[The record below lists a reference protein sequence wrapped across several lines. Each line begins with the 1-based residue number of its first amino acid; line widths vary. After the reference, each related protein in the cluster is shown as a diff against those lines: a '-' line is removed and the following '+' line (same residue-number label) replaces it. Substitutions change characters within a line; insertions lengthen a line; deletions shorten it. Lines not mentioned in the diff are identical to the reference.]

1 MNDDRWNDLERR
13 RRSIA
18 MLPGSA
24 AALNREEA
32 LDLISQLL
40 RQRAS
45 LRQLRVDLGDA
56 VASLED
62 LTH

>member
-1 MNDDRWNDLERR
+1 MDPDRWNELERR

-18 MLPGSA
+18 MLPATS

-32 LDLISQLL
+32 LDLIGQLV

-62 LTH
+62 LTG